1 MIKWLHTLF
10 PIKAYKDLRMEH
22 DYSGVITLIV
32 LVAILLSLFVF
43 NRHKF

>member
-22 DYSGVITLIV
+22 DYSGVITLIA
-32 LVAILLSLFVF
+32 LVVVLLSLFVF

>member
-22 DYSGVITLIV
+22 DYSGVITFII
-32 LVAILLSLFVF
+32 LVAVLSLFVF
-43 NRHKF
+43 NYLKF

>member
-22 DYSGVITLIV
+22 DYSGVITLVV
-32 LVAILLSLFVF
+32 LVATILTLFVS
-43 NRHKF
+43 NRHKL